1 MPQPNLNLIGERE
14 AFSCTTTSRSL
25 LVSGA
30 YYSLHS
36 RNLEQN
42 IWRIINKPQDE
53 ILNPSPH
60 PEPSVILNNKILET
74 ERRDSKSSFLSLISV
89 SQTCPGNVLNLSVL
103 ICYMELQCPLH
114 REFLWEPQ
122 RSVHEKYLPQN
133 VSTASVFSSI
143 NKVNNSTHFI
153 RDFVKFD
160 WVNTRKV
167 IKTLFGT
174 RWRL

>member
-1 MPQPNLNLIGERE
+1 MPQPNLNLNGERE
-14 AFSCTTTSRSL
+14 AFSYTTISRSL
-25 LVSGA
+25 LVSST
-30 YYSLHS
+30 YYFLHS
-36 RNLEQN
+36 RNLEHN
-42 IWRIINKPQDE
+42 IWRIINKSQDE
-53 ILNPSPH
+53 IFNPSPY

-89 SQTCPGNVLNLSVL
+89 SQTRPGNVLNLSVL

-153 RDFVKFD
+153 RDCVKIN
-160 WVNTRKV
+160 WVNISKV
-167 IKTLFGT
+167 IKTVFGT